1 MKRISILALLL
12 ITCVFATL
20 SFVSCGKGNGGNT
33 HKHSFTVETA
43 TDKYLCSEAT
53 CTQKATYYYSCECGA
68 KGTETF
74 EYGNP
79 KGHSFTNY
87 KPNDDATCS
96 GDGTKTATCDRCDAT
111 DVIPDVGSKLPHTYD
126 AKWTSDDEY
135 HWHKATCEHST
146 EVSGKAKHTA
156 GEWIID
162 EAATYEKAGKR
173 HKECE
178 VCEKLLETEVIPQ
191 LEKDE
196 IIFKTI
202 TFGEDKK
209 ANFKT
214 SNGQTT
220 FNIKDEI
227 SASGKSKF
235 IVSKNADGSNPITG
249 ETVALEC
256 GDNVI
261 YVIETVDGTTV
272 NVYVIM
278 IYRRF
283 VYTITFNTNGGSDVA
298 NQQVEEDSLVIL
310 PPSPTKAGHTFDGW
324 DYDFTKPV
332 DGEVTINAKW
342 TANTDTKYKVEYY
355 LQNLDNDD
363 YTLEETADLT
373 GTTDTTANA
382 EQKTFDHFVINI
394 EISIVSGNIDGDG
407 TLVLKIYYTRKT
419 YNVKVDANNEKAGT
433 IEGNTGDLKYGS
445 TVTVKAVTKSG
456 YTFDGWYNGETLVSI
471 EISYSYVVSDGIT
484 LTAKWTANTDTKY
497 KVEYYLQNLDKDDYT
512 LEETANLTGTTDT
525 TVNAEQK
532 TFDHFVIN
540 IEISI
545 VSGNIEGDGTLV
557 LKIYYTRKTYEILI
571 ENDETSG
578 TVTDISGTYK
588 YGEKLTVKVESTNRG
603 YIFDGWYNGETLLS
617 AEEEYIFIVK
627 KTVNITAK
635 WAKDSSQGLKYTL
648 STDGT
653 YYIVSGIG
661 TCTDTD
667 IVIPDTYENL
677 PVTIIGGYA
686 FQNGSGLTSITIP
699 NTVTTIDERAFQ
711 NCSGLTSVIIG
722 NSVTT
727 IKMCAFSGCSKLTS
741 IKLPNSI
748 TSIDEYAFSECGSLT
763 SVTLPDTIT
772 TISKYMFKN
781 CSGLTNMELPH
792 TVTTIDYE
800 AFKGCSGL
808 TSIEIPNSVTTIET
822 SAFQNCSGLTNIEI
836 PNSVT
841 TIYGHA
847 FSGCSGLTSVT
858 LPNSITT
865 ITVGMFKDCSRLTS
879 IEIPDSVTTI
889 GNYAFSGCS
898 SLTNITIPNN
908 VTIISAYVFF
918 GCSSLTNI
926 NIHDSIT
933 TIEQQAFSGCSKLM
947 DITIP
952 DSVTSI
958 GEYAFSGTA
967 WYNNQPDGVVYAGKI
982 VYEYKGTMPENST
995 IVIRDGMLSI
1005 NSSVFYT
1012 CNGLISVEI
1021 PDSVTSIGSS
1031 AFYGCNEL
1039 KNVKIGNGVISIGS
1053 SAFSNCTK
1061 LTEVTIP
1068 DSVTSIGV
1076 NAFYACSALTSVT
1089 IGNGVTS
1096 IAERAFKD
1104 CSNLVNVIWN
1114 AKNCKIAGSSK
1125 NPIFENCSIT
1135 TVTFGN
1141 DVNTIPANALYSCWG
1156 LTNVI
1161 ISDSVTTIGNSVFN
1175 NCSGLIVYYKGTAAE
1190 WTKISIK
1197 YGNTN
1202 LTNATRYYYSETE
1215 PALNEDGTEYDGN
1228 YWHYDTD
1235 GVTPVIWKKEN

>member
-808 TSIEIPNSVTTIET
+808 TSIEIPNSVTTI
-822 SAFQNCSGLTNIEI
+822 
-836 PNSVT
+836 
-841 TIYGHA
+841 YGHA